1 MKDGVYDHRPPQ
13 HNNSATIFGESHANC
28 HYTAIGDLSQMQ
40 KLQIKRNSF
49 LIEPAN
55 QPTETFV
62 GARSPRPSTKSTL
75 LETISEIVSLIAGV
89 LVGLL
94 ALVVL

>member
-1 MKDGVYDHRPPQ
+1 MR
-13 HNNSATIFGESHANC
+13 
-28 HYTAIGDLSQMQ
+28 
-40 KLQIKRNSF
+40 KLQLKRNPGSV